1 MSGQI
6 HPTRS
11 ELALF
16 AGNDL
21 GFWIQRRT
29 GRHVLNCSQCQLEV
43 NALQQARA
51 ALIDLNA
58 ELPAG
63 LNWNRLSQEMTG
75 NIRVGLAAGEC
86 VAGFEKS
93 AHFGRPRI
101 RYTAALLACAMVVIT
116 GGLWFNLTSG
126 QRTLLGTAL
135 TRIRWDRI
143 GPVRSATLSQDSVV
157 LEASPLAIEVKM
169 NGRALS
175 LTHPRSD
182 GGTVSVNMQ
191 DSAGVRYVDADSG
204 QVTINKV
211 YYAQ

>member
-1 MSGQI
+1 MTEPI
-6 HPTRS
+6 HPTHS

-16 AGNDL
+16 TGNDL
-21 GFWIQRRT
+21 GFWMQRRT
-29 GRHVLNCSQCQLEV
+29 GRHVLNCSQCQVEV

-51 ALIDLNA
+51 GLIDLNA

-63 LNWNRLSQEMTG
+63 LNWSRLSQEMTG

-93 AHFGRPRI
+93 AHFGRPRF
-101 RYTAALLACAMVVIT
+101 RYTAAILACAMVLIT
-116 GGLWFNLTSG
+116 GSLWVNLPSS
-126 QRTLLGTAL
+126 QRNLLVDAFS
-135 TRIRWDRI
+135 RIRWERI
-143 GPVRSATLSQDSVV
+143 GPMRSPAQDSVV
-157 LEASPLAIEVKM
+157 LEASPLSIEVKM

-175 LTHPRSD
+175 LTHPHSD